1 MMVKVTMEN
10 KDKNNYPLQRRS
22 LHRQRDS
29 KMYSVSDRTVRRWR
43 AAHDK
48 GGIENLRPKKTGP
61 KKVKHAISKHAGTK
75 NNKVKG
81 AVSLLGSK
89 EDKASILICSISRRI
104 VHRVLKKHGLL
115 IRIKAKP

>member
-1 MMVKVTMEN
+1 MMVKVTMEIRT
-10 KDKNNYPLQRRS
+10 KSIILYKEGVYTAKEI
-22 LHRQRDS
+22 S

-89 EDKASILICSISRRI
+89 EDKASILIYP
-104 VHRVLKKHGLL
+104 LHGEPY
-115 IRIKAKP
+115 IAF